1 MGSGTRVPTK
11 WRSTLTSPYTIS
23 SSELSD
29 EEDTVSHRSS
39 PSIDCESKEEDSE
52 QESSD
57 TESGPEARKQEDS
70 KGARKKKTDLK
81 WTVAL
86 AAVAVWRLKSSSAK
100 QISSDRDLPLSF
112 CPPFWMGWYRWME
125 GLF

>member
-11 WRSTLTSPYTIS
+11 WRSTLSPYTI

-52 QESSD
+52 QESYV
-57 TESGPEARKQEDS
+57 TENEEARKQDS
-70 KGARKKKTDLK
+70 KGTRKKKTDK
-81 WTVAL
+81 TIREMKA
-86 AAVAVWRLKSSSAK
+86 
-100 QISSDRDLPLSF
+100 
-112 CPPFWMGWYRWME
+112 E
-125 GLF
+125 G